1 VVVTVVDHDD
11 AERRLASLR
20 LRLGAGAVVVVLLA
34 VGAGSLLVGRALRPA
49 RQVLADQGGF
59 LADAA
64 HELRTPLS
72 VIQASASQAL
82 SRPRDAEEYVRSLA
96 EIRAAAER
104 AAAGVSQLLELARLD
119 AGHTLPR
126 LAPLRLDLLAEEVAV
141 SVRVDG
147 CEIDAPPGPTVVV
160 GADMALLRQALDNIV
175 RNAARRAQHVAVR
188 SWIDGRDG
196 VVEVADDGPGFD
208 VDQLPHLFDRFRR
221 GDESGSAGLGL
232 AIVRSILAVHGGA
245 VEAANRE
252 EGGAVFRLRVPL
264 TRPE

>member
-1 VVVTVVDHDD
+1 M
-11 AERRLASLR
+11 LATA
-20 LRLGAGAVVVVLLA
+20 AGWLLTR
-34 VGAGSLLVGRALRPA
+34 RALRPA
-49 RQVLADQGGF
+49 RQLLADQSGF

-82 SRPRDAEEYVRSLA
+82 SRPRGEEEYVRSLA

-119 AGHTLPR
+119 AGQTLPR

-141 SVRVDG
+141 SVREDG
-147 CEIDAPPGPTVVV
+147 CEIAAEPGPSVVV

-175 RNAARRAQHVAVR
+175 RNAARRAAHVTVR
-188 SWIDGRDG
+188 SWPDGRDG
-196 VVEVADDGPGFD
+196 VVEVADDGPGFLP
-208 VDQLPHLFDRFRR
+208 DQLPHVFERFRR
-221 GDESGSAGLGL
+221 GDQSGSSGLGL
-232 AIVRSILAVHGGA
+232 AIVRSILAVHGGT
-245 VEAANRE
+245 VEAANRP

-264 TRPE
+264 APEAG